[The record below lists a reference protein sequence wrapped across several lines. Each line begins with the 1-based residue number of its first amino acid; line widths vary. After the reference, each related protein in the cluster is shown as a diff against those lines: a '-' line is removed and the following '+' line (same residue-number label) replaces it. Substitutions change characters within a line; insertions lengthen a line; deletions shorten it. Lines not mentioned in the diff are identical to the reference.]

1 MASLP
6 EPANPSLRHRRG
18 QALDRL
24 GLLLAA
30 LTAVWTLVA
39 SIHRPDA
46 RPGPVLALVVGS
58 VVLAAVSRRLATPQ
72 AMLVPGVVAIAVAG
86 ALVLGFPSVLR
97 AGGAPTGYANSNAA
111 LAALGAVAAT
121 AAAAGSPTTRQR
133 QTWVGLALLLAVAV
147 GATGSLAASLA
158 LGLVALLALGSVV
171 SGQVALAVVGGMV
184 ACSLALGVTVAI
196 AAGGDPVG
204 LGERSGLRAEL
215 WARAIEVIHD
225 QPARGIGPG
234 SYVRHLPTALD
245 TDLRWAHHGYLQQAA
260 DQGLVGLVLLLT
272 LVAWTYGRLWHGR
285 SRGRARTLAG
295 AAAVTIVALQASV
308 DHVLHDA
315 AVPLTLAVL
324 VGWATADRPA
334 RGSQGSPHPR
344 P

>member
-6 EPANPSLRHRRG
+6 EPANLSQRRRRG
-18 QALDRL
+18 RALDRL

-30 LTAVWTLVA
+30 LTAAWTIVA
-39 SIHRPDA
+39 STHRADA
-46 RPGPVLALVVGS
+46 RPMPLLALLLGAVA
-58 VVLAAVSRRLATPQ
+58 LAATSRRLAARQP
-72 AMLVPGVVAIAVAG
+72 MLVPGVVAIAVAG
-86 ALVLGFPSVLR
+86 TNVLGFPSLLH
-97 AGGAPTGYANSNAA
+97 AGGAPTGYANSNAS
-111 LAALGAVAAT
+111 LAALGAVAAS
-121 AAAAGSPTTRQR
+121 AAAAVSPTTRLR
-133 QTWVGLALLLAVAV
+133 QVWVGLALLLAVAV

-158 LGLVALLALGSVV
+158 LALVALLALGSVV
-171 SGQVALAVVGGMV
+171 TGQVALAVVGGMV
-184 ACSLALGVTVAI
+184 AVSLALGVTVAI

-215 WARAIEVIHD
+215 WERAIGVVHD

-234 SYVRHLPTALD
+234 SYVRHLPAGLD

-260 DQGLVGLVLLLT
+260 EQGLVGLVLLLA
-272 LVAWTYGRLWHGR
+272 LVGWIYGRLWHGR

-295 AAAVTIVALQASV
+295 AAAVTIVALQMSV

-324 VGWATADRPA
+324 VGWATTDRPA
-334 RGSQGSPHPR
+334 RESQGSPHPR
-344 P
+344 R